1 MYHRVTELEFDP
13 WSLSVHPGRFLKHLE
28 VLQSAYDVIP
38 LSQALKQ
45 QDSTRDRVVLT
56 FDDGYADNLAAARQ
70 LAARGMPSTYFVVA
84 GNVGAEREF
93 WWDEVERI
101 FLATDTLPAIL
112 DLPLPTAKL
121 ELTLADDGSPSRRV
135 DCDRTWRADREP
147 TTPRQRAYLDVYRAL
162 RALGS
167 RERDQVLDR
176 LADWAN
182 STRLAR
188 EAMRALGEAELHR
201 LASLDGVE
209 VGGHTMTHPVLSSLP
224 VERQRSEVSE
234 SNDRLRE
241 VAGRPIESFA
251 YPHGGPADYTV
262 ETTRVVAEAGFL
274 RACAAVGGVISA
286 RADPFLLPRFMVE
299 DWTGLEFERQ
309 LRAALDVDTG

>member
-13 WSLSVHPGRFLKHLE
+13 WSLSVHPDRFLKHLE

-38 LSQALKQ
+38 LFQALEHR
-45 QDSTRDRVVLT
+45 DSTRDRVVLT

-84 GNVGAEREF
+84 GSVGADREF

-121 ELTLADDGSPSRRV
+121 ALTLADDGSPSRRV

-147 TTPRQRAYLDVYRAL
+147 MTPRQRAYLDVYRAM
-162 RALGS
+162 RTLGS
-167 RERDQVLDR
+167 RERDQVLDQ

-188 EAMRALGEAELHR
+188 EAMRALGETELHT

-209 VGGHTMTHPVLSSLP
+209 IGGHTMTHPVLSSLP

-234 SNDRLRE
+234 GADRLRE
-241 VAGRPIESFA
+241 VVGRPIESFA
-251 YPHGGPADYTV
+251 YPHGAAGDYTE
-262 ETTRVVAEAGFL
+262 ETARIVADAGFL
-274 RACAAVGGVISA
+274 RACAAVGGAVSTQ
-286 RADPFLLPRFMVE
+286 ADALRLPRFMVE

-309 LRAALDVDTG
+309 LRAALGVDTG